1 MCLWEVILHI
11 RGSNNP
17 GAAVD
22 QAIDSVYARHGTCE
36 MRSVMNE
43 LSEACD
49 REYHEVMAAE
59 VFDGSFDWE
68 WCHNWLRTRVNWD
81 PTGDDLPQLIEAN
94 RFIAANSW
102 SARSA
107 ERREGK
113 ECVS

>member
-81 PTGDDLPQLIEAN
+81 PPGADL
-94 RFIAANSW
+94 
-102 SARSA
+102 RSA
-107 ERREGK
+107 ERRVGK
-113 ECVS
+113 GWVSPCGIRWAPEHSKKKK

>member
-1 MCLWEVILHI
+1 MRISDWSSDVCSSDLLHI

-68 WCHNWLRTRVNWD
+68 WCHNWLRTDRKRGGWGTSV
-81 PTGDDLPQLIEAN
+81 
-94 RFIAANSW
+94 
-102 SARSA
+102 A
-107 ERREGK
+107 ERVDLGGSRIVK
-113 ECVS
+113 

>member
-22 QAIDSVYARHGTCE
+22 QAADSVYARHGTCE
-36 MRSVMNE
+36 MRSVMKE

-59 VFDGSFDWE
+59 VLEGSCDWE
-68 WCHNWLRTRVNWD
+68 WCPNWLWTRGNWC
-81 PTGDDLPQLIEAN
+81 PTGDAIPPMLEAQIL
-94 RFIAANSW
+94 FQEQPSTPPPAP
-102 SARSA
+102 
-107 ERREGK
+107 
-113 ECVS
+113 